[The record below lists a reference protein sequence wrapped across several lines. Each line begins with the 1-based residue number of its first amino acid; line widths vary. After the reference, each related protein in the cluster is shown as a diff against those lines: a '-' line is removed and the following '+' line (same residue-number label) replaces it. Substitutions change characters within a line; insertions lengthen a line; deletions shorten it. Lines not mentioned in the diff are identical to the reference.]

1 MDYHLL
7 GLILSFLFNGT
18 KVLAGYPIWWSL
30 ALGQQYSSLGSQP
43 ILCGS
48 IPGLV
53 PKQLRFCRNY
63 IEIMPSVA
71 EGVKLGIQECQHQ
84 FRGRR
89 WNCTTI
95 DDSLAIFGPVLDKG
109 NPWGQSWHSSTG
121 LCMHR
126 DCPAGNAP
134 GKGHLNPGG
143 PGRRWEA
150 NPVSH
155 VLLLTLFCPGQTIL
169 DHMHLKCKCHGLSGS
184 CEVKTCWWAQPDFR
198 AIGDYLKDKYD
209 SASEMVVEKHRES
222 RGWVETLRAK
232 YALFK
237 PPTERDLVYYENS
250 PNFCEPN
257 PETGSFGTRDR
268 TCNVTSHGI
277 DGCDLLCCGRGH
289 NTRTEKRKEKC
300 HCIFH
305 WCCYVSCQECTR
317 VYDVH
322 TCK

>member
-1 MDYHLL
+1 MAKLPPSCLRAATRESAFVHA
-7 GLILSFLFNGT
+7 IAS
-18 KVLAGYPIWWSL
+18 AGVAFAVTRS
-30 ALGQQYSSLGSQP
+30 
-43 ILCGS
+43 C
-48 IPGLV
+48 
-53 PKQLRFCRNY
+53 
-63 IEIMPSVA
+63 A
-71 EGVKLGIQECQHQ
+71 EGTSTICGCDSHHKGPPGEGWKWGGCSEDADFGVLVSREFADARENRPDARSAMNKHNNEA
-84 FRGRR
+84 GR
-89 WNCTTI
+89 T
-95 DDSLAIFGPVLDKG
+95 
-109 NPWGQSWHSSTG
+109 
-121 LCMHR
+121 
-126 DCPAGNAP
+126 
-134 GKGHLNPGG
+134 
-143 PGRRWEA
+143 
-150 NPVSH
+150 
-155 VLLLTLFCPGQTIL
+155 TIL

-198 AIGDYLKDKYD
+198 AIGDFLKDKYD

-232 YALFK
+232 YSLFK

-305 WCCYVSCQECTR
+305 WCCYVSCQECIR
-317 VYDVH
+317 IYDVH